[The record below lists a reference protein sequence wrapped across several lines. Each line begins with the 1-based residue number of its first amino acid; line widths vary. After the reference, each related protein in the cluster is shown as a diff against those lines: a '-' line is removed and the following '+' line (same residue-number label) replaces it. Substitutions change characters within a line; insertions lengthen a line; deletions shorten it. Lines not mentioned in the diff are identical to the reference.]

1 MSEKGLSKREVEM
14 QAASPMSL
22 FDAAWA
28 ALMTGRR
35 HELNHLQE
43 LLERPLDTSADAA
56 QADPD
61 QLLRLQHLLA
71 ATARNL
77 RMLRGQH
84 RSYSF

>member
-1 MSEKGLSKREVEM
+1 MSEQRLSKSEVERV
-14 QAASPMSL
+14 AVSPVSL

-28 ALMTGRR
+28 ALMTGR
-35 HELNHLQE
+35 HQELTHLQE
-43 LLERPLDTSADAA
+43 LLERPLDTSGSAA
-56 QADPD
+56 QAGPD

>member
-1 MSEKGLSKREVEM
+1 MSEQGQINR
-14 QAASPMSL
+14 QAGRQAVSPMLL

-35 HELNHLQE
+35 QELNHLQE
-43 LLERPLDTSADAA
+43 LLDRPLDTSAGAA
-56 QADPD
+56 PAGPD

-77 RMLRGQH
+77 RILRGQH
-84 RSYSF
+84 HSYSF